1 MGAGSGVTDF
11 FATVRSRGVLNVNS
25 LFFTD
30 DAATG
35 DLKTD
40 SLDFGAPASSIADLP
55 MKSSFSS

>member
-11 FATVRSRGVLNVNS
+11 FAAVRSGGVLCVNS
-25 LFFTD
+25 LIFTD

-40 SLDFGAPASSIADLP
+40 SLDCRRAPLLP
-55 MKSSFSS
+55 